1 MEPGKGGIVDAVPG
15 GESFEEDG
23 VVDSVKCCGKIK
35 ETTASDLF
43 IADGADDG
51 VMDGE
56 KDGFGRVEHIVGRL
70 ERVGK

>member
-1 MEPGKGGIVDAVPG
+1 MVDG
-15 GESFEEDG
+15 
-23 VVDSVKCCGKIK
+23 VKCCGKIE
-35 ETTASDLF
+35 ETKASDLF

-56 KDGFGRVEHIVGRL
+56 KDGFSRVEHSVGRL